1 MRAFLLLLLLCSSTL
16 SMAQPFWRLDSLVAQ
31 WPVRAAMEEARRKGS
46 PGVIRAMDTRD
57 LYSKLRA
64 ALPGLPVFADD
75 SVSRYVDLLG
85 EPRREELRALLGMSA
100 AYRPLIEGE
109 LVRQGLPRELAQLPM
124 ALSAMS
130 TWGGTREGGAGL
142 WSLPYP
148 VALRYGLKVGP
159 DIDERRDPRLSTM
172 AAVSWLKDLHAR
184 YGDWSLTLAAFA
196 CGPANV
202 TRAQGRTQGSTD
214 LRVLYP
220 HFSDDAR
227 PVLPLWM
234 AMAYLAKH
242 AETLGIR
249 PIPVAPFEAADTI
262 RVSRELRVE
271 AVAATLG
278 IEKARLRALNPTLCS
293 GRIPAFHQLL
303 LPRGE
308 RARYEALSDS
318 VQRVQQWLA
327 ETERNLSQPGEDVVA
342 RTDDGREAIYYR
354 VRSGDYLG
362 RIAQKFGVKVS
373 QLKTWNKLGSDMIDV
388 GEELVIYVSPTQ
400 RSKYERT
407 QNDEDEG
414 PTNQIAPPPAPP
426 VKRAQHTSTAG
437 HTWYTVRAGDS
448 LYTIAKRYPGI
459 DAARLMRVNGIT
471 ADIHPGQRLKIPIG
485 P

>member
-1 MRAFLLLLLLCSSTL
+1 MRAVLIILLSCSCTL
-16 SMAQPFWRLDSLVAQ
+16 SNAQSFWRLDSLAAQ

-57 LYSKLRA
+57 LYAKLRD
-64 ALPGLPVFADD
+64 ALPGMPVFADD
-75 SVSRYVDLLG
+75 SVSRYVDELG
-85 EPRREELRALLGMSA
+85 EPRREELRALLGMSE
-100 AYRPLIEGE
+100 AYRLMIEGE
-109 LVRQGLPRELAQLPM
+109 LVRQGLPRELKYLPM

-130 TWGGTREGGAGL
+130 TWTGTREGGAGL
-142 WSLPYP
+142 WSLTYP
-148 VALRYGLKVGP
+148 VAVRYGLKVGP

-184 YGDWSLTLAAFA
+184 YGDWPLTIAAFA

-202 TRAQGRTQGSTD
+202 TRAQGRTLGSTD

-242 AETLGIR
+242 AEALGIR
-249 PIPVAPFEAADTI
+249 PIAVTPFEAADTI

-318 VQRVQQWLA
+318 VQRMQQWLA

-373 QLKTWNKLGSDMIDV
+373 QLKTWNKLSSDMIDV

-407 QNDEDEG
+407 QTDEDEG
-414 PTNQIAPPPAPP
+414 PTNQVAPPPPP
-426 VKRAQHTSTAG
+426 AKRTSTAG

-459 DAARLMRVNGIT
+459 DAARLMRVNGIS